1 MKMSPKLKEKLY
13 VDLNNLLTLLED
25 GGINIAKRDLQEIT
39 RDLKE
44 LTAYFGRSS

>member
-25 GGINIAKRDLQEIT
+25 GGVNIAKRDLQEMIQ
-39 RDLKE
+39 KIYYNQYE
-44 LTAYFGRSS
+44 

>member
-25 GGINIAKRDLQEIT
+25 GGINVAKNDLMEMIQKIYYNQYE
-39 RDLKE
+39 
-44 LTAYFGRSS
+44 